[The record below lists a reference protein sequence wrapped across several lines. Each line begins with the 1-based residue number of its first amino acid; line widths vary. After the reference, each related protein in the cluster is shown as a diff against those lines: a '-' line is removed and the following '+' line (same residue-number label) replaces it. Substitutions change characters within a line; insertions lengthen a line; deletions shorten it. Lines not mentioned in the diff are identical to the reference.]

1 MALLRFDV
9 APAYDSL
16 PDWSRVRED
25 LAAALEGRL
34 ALDERL
40 AEQER
45 EHARYAR
52 YRRRAQAAAVS
63 PDVRIRIDNDASESA
78 TVVEVRAP
86 DRGPVLYRLTRAL
99 TGSGVTITRALINT
113 LGAEA
118 MDIFYVQ
125 EPSGTK
131 VTDGSRQ
138 RQMLEGLEAAL

>member
-16 PDWSRVRED
+16 PDWGRVRDD
-25 LAAALEGRL
+25 LAAALDGRL

-40 AEQER
+40 AEQEAQ
-45 EHARYAR
+45 HARYAR
-52 YRRRAQAAAVS
+52 YRRQAQAATVS
-63 PDVRIRIDNDASESA
+63 PEVRIRIDNDASDGA

-86 DRGPVLYRLTRAL
+86 DRGPVLYRITRAL
-99 TGSGVTITRALINT
+99 TGSGLVITRALINT

-131 VTDGSRQ
+131 VTDGDRQ
-138 RQMLEGLEAAL
+138 RRLKDAVEAAL